1 MAISCMA
8 LNLVHSLGFVN
19 DIIPRGDLGRYGM
32 QQPPTLS
39 AATTLVL
46 VVGAAWE
53 TLSLLPRHDDRSAP
67 PT

>member
-1 MAISCMA
+1 
-8 LNLVHSLGFVN
+8 
-19 DIIPRGDLGRYGM
+19 M

>member
-1 MAISCMA
+1 MVQPIT
-8 LNLVHSLGFVN
+8 LG
-19 DIIPRGDLGRYGM
+19 
-32 QQPPTLS
+32 

-46 VVGAAWE
+46 VVVAAWE